1 MLPHWLR
8 YANDRLLWES
18 FGSNK
23 LDFFYDSNSNAYA
36 LKYNGTLYYITNL
49 QGDVMSIV
57 DVQGAVTAMIP
68 TAI

>member
-1 MLPHWLR
+1 MLPYRLR
-8 YANDRLLWES
+8 YANERLLRES
-18 FGSNK
+18 FGGNT
-23 LDFFYDSNSNAYA
+23 LDFFCNSNGNAYA
-36 LKYNGTLYYITNL
+36 LKYNGILYYITNL